1 MHRLALAALCFVSLL
16 ASAGAAAAEVLA
28 EVPLSFAGSAGLAE
42 GVEVVVTLYAQG
54 GEAMESVEAPLFDG
68 VVWRPED
75 VGRTIALGTLVCGH
89 VDPDFE
95 AARAILTNRENDTV
109 EVRAWSFPDGGGQG
123 LSTGESNFFFGD
135 PFGLFR
141 VDFAGSS
148 IEEIALRLDSL
159 SIESDGSSISN
170 ISVSVTLI
178 VTGDPSACGDLDG
191 DGFGSP
197 GPYYCV
203 LDNCPE
209 DFNPGQA
216 DADADGLGDA
226 CDAYPIDPD
235 PDLTQCWLEH
245 ASCTASLWACQTDA
259 GQCTQDLGVA
269 SGALQQC
276 ESALSLASSQL
287 GQLESELFAT
297 QEELARTDATLDQAL
312 ADLAEAVADGDGDA
326 VRDSADACPQT
337 APSASVDGMGC
348 SQAQF
353 CSAIQ
358 ATTGRERS
366 ICNHSDWGNDE
377 PLADDPQDCRASA
390 GLCAAR

>member
-1 MHRLALAALCFVSLL
+1 MHRLALAALCFVSSL
-16 ASAGAAAAEVLA
+16 ASAGAATAEVLA

-42 GVEVVVTLYAQG
+42 GVEVVVTLYAPG
-54 GEAMESVEAPLFDG
+54 GETIIAPLFDG

-95 AARAILTNRENDTV
+95 AARAVLTNRENDTV

-123 LSTGESNFFFGD
+123 LSTDESNFFFGD

-226 CDAYPIDPD
+226 CDAYPTDPN
-235 PDLTQCWLEH
+235 PDLTECWFWH
-245 ASCTASLWACQTDA
+245 ASCTASLSACENDA
-259 GQCTQDLGVA
+259 GQCTQDLAGA
-269 SGALQQC
+269 AGALQQC

-287 GQLESELFAT
+287 GQLESDFFAT
-297 QEELARTDATLDQAL
+297 QEELARADAARDQAL
-312 ADLAEAVADGDGDA
+312 ADLAEALADGDADG
-326 VRDSADACPQT
+326 VRDVADACPST
-337 APSASVDGMGC
+337 TPLAAVDGLGC

-353 CSAIQ
+353 CSAIP

-366 ICNHSDWGNDE
+366 VCNHSDWGNDE

-390 GLCAAR
+390 GLCGAR